1 METKHVGYLMI
12 GVAVLIGFITYIF
25 NSALTAIVN
34 ESCSHGSTCPMWGT
48 IDAQTKVALGI
59 TAFIFLVGAYLAFFF
74 KEGMPGQPMQKPTK
88 EQFASVTKILSADEN
103 AIIGTLI
110 EAEGAMFQ
118 SDLVDKTGMQ
128 KVKVTRLLDRLEG
141 LRLIERKR
149 RGMTN
154 VVILKAPQHKA

>member
-12 GVAVLIGFITYIF
+12 GVSVLIGFITFIF

-34 ESCSHGSTCPMWGT
+34 ESCSHGPTCPMWGT

-59 TAFIFLVGAYLAFFF
+59 TAFIFIIGVYLAFFF
-74 KEGMPGQPMQKPTK
+74 KEGAGQPMQKPTK
-88 EQFASVTKILSADEN
+88 EQFAGAMKLLSQDERT
-103 AIIGTLI
+103 IVEKLI
-110 EAEGAMFQ
+110 EHEGAMFQ
-118 SDLVDKTGMQ
+118 SDLVDGTGMQ

-141 LRLIERKR
+141 LKLIERKR

>member
-12 GVAVLIGFITYIF
+12 AVSVLIGFITYIF
-25 NSALTAIVN
+25 NSALTGIVN
-34 ESCSHGSTCPMWGT
+34 ASCSHGQACPMWGT
-48 IDAQTKVALGI
+48 IDAQTQVALGI
-59 TAFIFLVGAYLAFFF
+59 TAFIFIIGAYLAFFF
-74 KEGMPGQPMQKPTK
+74 REGSAVPMQKPTR
-88 EQFASVTKILSADEN
+88 EQFAGVMKILSHDEN
-103 AIIGTLI
+103 AILEKLI

-118 SDLVDKTGMQ
+118 SDLVEKAGMQ

-141 LRLIERKR
+141 LKLIERKR